1 MDRAT
6 DLLVIAFATWTLV
19 YHLGLLVRPPTW
31 VLLAAWAAVLAALA
45 AGFGWRA
52 RAAGPRAGGA
62 RALWADPPVRTWTG
76 VPRAVTAVAVVA
88 GTGAG
93 VSAGLHEHGVPW
105 WCAWVLGG
113 IGVAALAYG
122 VLRGRGTPPGPS
134 PQAPPP
140 REWASAV
147 ACVTA
152 AGFAV
157 FSWFTVNSDGD
168 DAYFVS
174 RSVATATG
182 GRIPFQD
189 VIFTG
194 GTTGPIA
201 GEPPVSSI
209 EVLAG
214 ALARL
219 VGMHPTSFLW
229 YVVLPAVTFLA
240 VWAMWRLVRAWAPRW
255 ALACFAV
262 AAVYLLWSGLGQA
275 SLGSFH
281 FPRMWQGKAV
291 LVSAMVP
298 LLYVYLTRWA
308 ERRTRGTLLLLA
320 AAGVASVGLS
330 SSAALVVPLVTVAA
344 AGPLILSGRV
354 RTGLGACAAMAYPL
368 GAGAAVAL
376 LHEDTSVIG
385 AFIDAPDGFSWVLL
399 SGVMGVLTG
408 CALWL
413 APLTARRGV
422 PSLIVAGTAGVATL
436 LLVPGV
442 LRLIGDATGAGQVMW
457 RTMWVVPAPVLVGL
471 LVTLRPP
478 ARFPALRAAGRAV
491 PVTAVPVT
499 MAAALCAVLVAAGTP
514 VWSAG
519 NGSTV
524 ADRPSWK
531 YSKRELA
538 TARAVLREAGRRAP
552 GHGAGV
558 GAGDG
563 AVNGGGEG
571 GGALVLMP
579 QPYMR
584 AVPLLTTRDHAV
596 NPNTHYLRLLPASR
610 TFIDDRLLLT
620 TLVSSPGAPDPDAA
634 RVRDALR
641 RSGVTAACV
650 RRKDRSELRLLETAG
665 YRGRLHIGPLTCV
678 FPPRG

>member
-6 DLLVIAFATWTLV
+6 DLVVIAFAAWTLI

-52 RAAGPRAGGA
+52 RAAAGTGGA
-62 RALWADPPVRTWTG
+62 RSLWGDPPARTWTG

-88 GTGAG
+88 GAGAG
-93 VSAGLHEHGVPW
+93 VAAGLREHGVPW
-105 WCAWVLGG
+105 WCAWALGG
-113 IGVAALAYG
+113 AGVAAVAYG
-122 VLRGRGTPPGPS
+122 VLRGRGTPSGPS
-134 PQAPPP
+134 PQPPP
-140 REWASAV
+140 HRERASAF
-147 ACVTA
+147 AFATA

-157 FSWFTVNSDGD
+157 LSWFTVNSDGD

-174 RSVATATG
+174 RSVATAAG

-229 YVVLPAVTFLA
+229 YVVLPSVTFLA

-308 ERRTRGTLLLLA
+308 ERRTRGALLLLA

-385 AFIDAPDGFSWVLL
+385 AFVDAPDSFSWVLL
-399 SGVMGVLTG
+399 SGVLGVLTG

-422 PSLIVAGTAGVATL
+422 PSLIVAGTAAVATL

-442 LRLIGDATGAGQVMW
+442 LRLIGDVTGAGQVMW

-471 LVTLRPP
+471 LVTIRPP
-478 ARFPALRAAGRAV
+478 ARFPALRVAGRAV
-491 PVTAVPVT
+491 PVTVVPVT
-499 MAAALCAVLVAAGTP
+499 VAAALCAVLVAGGTP
-514 VWSAG
+514 VWSAE

-531 YSKRELA
+531 YSQRELA

-552 GHGAGV
+552 GNSAE
-558 GAGDG
+558 
-563 AVNGGGEG
+563 NGGKN
-571 GGALVLMP
+571 GALVLMP
-579 QPYMR
+579 QAYMR

-596 NPNTHYLRLLPASR
+596 NPNSHYLRLLPASR

-620 TLVSSPGAPDPDAA
+620 ALVTPSGAPDPDAA
-634 RVRDALR
+634 RVRDALGR
-641 RSGVTAACV
+641 TGVTAACA
-650 RRKDRSELRLLETAG
+650 RRSDRRELRLLESAG
-665 YRGRLHIGPLTCV
+665 YRDRLRVGPLTCV
-678 FPPRG
+678 FPSRG